1 MCSNRY
7 GLRSPR
13 LGEAQFDPGHG
24 TGTWADSEEP
34 PMTLT
39 YRGQQYVQS
48 KAAIDRQKPALTY
61 RGLSYAK

>member
-1 MCSNRY
+1 MCSNHY

-13 LGEAQFDPGHG
+13 LSEAQFDPGHG
-24 TGTWADSEEP
+24 TGTWTDSEEP
-34 PMTLT
+34 LMTLT